1 MLGVPGVEEESSLAS
16 DVDNEPRFRLIASS
30 PVTGVPL
37 ASRFSPRV
45 FFSKLFSLG
54 VSTFFTTLFVVDDD
68 DDNGGA
74 LVVDLLGVVGTDFD
88 TSRGKRTSWMMS
100 LNSLY
105 RDWAH
110 PNSCQEIKDNIRNYL
125 KILVIMNWK

>member
-1 MLGVPGVEEESSLAS
+1 LLLGVPGVEEDSSLAS

-30 PVTGVPL
+30 PVIGVPL

-54 VSTFFTTLFVVDDD
+54 VSTFLTTLFVVDDD
-68 DDNGGA
+68 DDDNGGA
-74 LVVDLLGVVGTDFD
+74 LAVDLIGVVGTDFD

-110 PNSCQEIKDNIRNYL
+110 PYS
-125 KILVIMNWK
+125 W